1 MSVANFI
8 PTIWSARLLE
18 HLDKRHVYLN
28 LLNRDYEGEIK
39 NFGDT
44 VKVNQIGAV
53 AIKDYEKGQDID
65 APEDLTGEQQ
75 ELKIDQA
82 KYFNFAVDDVDD
94 AQTNPKLMDK
104 AMERA
109 AYGMNDVVDA
119 FAANLLAVNVHNDNT
134 IGSDT
139 APKVPTVDT
148 AYDLLVD
155 LGVKLTEANVPTVG
169 RWVVIPAWYHGLLL
183 KDKRFVG
190 NGTDF
195 NKAILENGEVGQAAG
210 FTVYVSNNVPNTT
223 KTKYKI
229 IAGTDEAGSFAEQIL
244 STEAYRPEKRFS
256 DAVKG
261 LHVYG
266 AKVFQSK
273 CIAVLTA
280 NPATE

>member
-1 MSVANFI
+1 MSVENFI
-8 PTIWSARLLE
+8 PTLWSARLLR

-44 VKVNQIGAV
+44 VKVNQIGEV
-53 AIKDYEKGQDID
+53 TIKDYEKGADIE
-65 APEDLTGEQQ
+65 APEDLSGEQQ

-82 KYFNFAVDDVDD
+82 KYFNFSVDDVDN

-109 AYGMNDVVDA
+109 AYAMNDVVDA
-119 FAANLLAVNVHNDNT
+119 FAANLLAINVHADNK
-134 IGSDT
+134 IGDDT
-139 APKVPTVDT
+139 PKVPDKTN
-148 AYDLLVD
+148 AYDYLVD

-183 KDKRFVG
+183 KDPRFVG
-190 NGTDF
+190 NGTDY
-195 NKAILENGEVGQAAG
+195 NKAILEGGEVGKGAG
-210 FTVYVSNNVPNTT
+210 FTVHVSNNVPNTT

-229 IAGTDEAGSFAEQIL
+229 IAGTEEAGSYAEQIL
-244 STEAYRPEKRFS
+244 KTEAYRPEKRFS

-266 AKVFQSK
+266 AKIFQSK

-280 NPATE
+280 NPTAAE